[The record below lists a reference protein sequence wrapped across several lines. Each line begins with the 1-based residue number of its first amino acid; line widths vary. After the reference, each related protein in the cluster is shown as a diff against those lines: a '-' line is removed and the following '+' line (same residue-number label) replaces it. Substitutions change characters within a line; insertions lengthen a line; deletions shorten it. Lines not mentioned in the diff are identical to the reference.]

1 MMYQDESSPDALVP
15 FLLDAQA
22 EIMDLIGRKYGQ
34 QGFLR
39 TTGEG
44 KEPGGDPARFSR
56 LLVRHCDDPEVRAI
70 IERRYR
76 ECGRILGM
84 LSKNHSGITDF
95 FKGLDKT
102 SRSILMYLGEK
113 GYATLEEMSAVTN
126 STHFEVLHQLKEVI
140 IPESVKLFGKP
151 LVVFMESGIDPL
163 TGERILFSWWLNDGF
178 LKETGRIEVTE
189 EDDAIIVTMELAGSD
204 LPRSMRAS
212 ATCRHGILEIRVNK
226 GGISHERRQKGR
238 G

>member
-1 MMYQDESSPDALVP
+1 MYQDESSPDVLVP

-22 EIMDLIGRKYGQ
+22 EIIDLIGRKYGQ
-34 QGFLR
+34 QGFGG

-44 KEPGGDPARFSR
+44 KEPGGAPAQFFR

-84 LSKNHSGITDF
+84 LSGNHSGITDF

-102 SRSILMYLGEK
+102 SRSIIMYLGEK
-113 GYATLEEMSAVTN
+113 GYATLEEMSAATN
-126 STHFEVLHQLKEVI
+126 SSHFEVLHRLKEVI
-140 IPESVKLFGKP
+140 IPESVNQFGKP
-151 LVVFMESGIDPL
+151 LVTFMESGIDPL
-163 TGERILFSWWLNDGF
+163 TGERILFSWWLNDRF
-178 LKETGRIEVTE
+178 LPETRQIEVTE
-189 EDDAIIVTMELAGSD
+189 DDDAIIVTMELAGSD

-212 ATCRHGILEIRVNK
+212 ATCKHGILEIRVNK
-226 GGISHERRQKGR
+226 GGKSHERRPKGR
-238 G
+238 

>member
-22 EIMDLIGRKYGQ
+22 EIMDLIDRKYGQ

-178 LKETGRIEVTE
+178 LKETGQIEVTE